1 MENVLKD
8 MNPVIQMLIV
18 MSIFSLLPFVFSC
31 MTSFLR
37 FVVVFSMLKTA
48 MGTQQVPPG
57 IVIIGL
63 SMILT
68 FYTMGPVFQKM
79 YEVGQVPYQKTNNLV
94 LAISEG
100 SKPLKE
106 FMMKQTRQSDLEFF
120 VSLSQKTPPKSPDE
134 ITIWQVAPA
143 YITSELKTAFEIG
156 FIIFVPFIVLDLV
169 VANILLALGMFML
182 SPTIISLPFKL
193 LIFIAVDGWAMIVH
207 GLVTSYN

>member
-1 MENVLKD
+1 MENVLRD
-8 MNPVIQMLIV
+8 MNPVIQMLVV
-18 MSIFSLLPFVFSC
+18 MTVFSLLPFVFSC

-37 FVVVFSMLKTA
+37 FVIVFSMLKTA
-48 MGTQQVPPG
+48 LGTQQVPPS

-79 YEVGQVPYQKTNNLV
+79 YDYGSVPYKKSGDMIA
-94 LAISEG
+94 AINEG

-106 FMMKQTRQSDLEFF
+106 FMMKQTRQNDLEFF
-120 VSLSQKTPPKSPDE
+120 ISLSQKNAPKNPDE

-169 VANILLALGMFML
+169 VANILLALDRK
-182 SPTIISLPFKL
+182 S
-193 LIFIAVDGWAMIVH
+193 VV
-207 GLVTSYN
+207 

>member
-1 MENVLKD
+1 MEQLQNL
-8 MNPVIQMLIV
+8 NPVLQMLIV
-18 MSIFSLLPFVFSC
+18 MSMFSLLPFMFCC

-37 FVVVFSMLKTA
+37 FVIVFAMLKTA
-48 MGTQQVPPG
+48 MGTQQVPPS

-63 SMILT
+63 AMILT
-68 FYTMGPVFQKM
+68 FYTMGGTFQKM
-79 YEVGQVPYQKTNNLV
+79 YDMGSVPYQKNQNIV
-94 LAISEG
+94 EAINEG

-106 FMMKQTRQSDLEFF
+106 FMMKQTRESDLAFF
-120 VSLSQKTPPKSPDE
+120 VEASKGAPPKSPDE
-134 ITIWQVAPA
+134 ITVWQVAPA
-143 YITSELKTAFEIG
+143 FIISELKTSFEIG

-193 LIFIAVDGWAMIVH
+193 LIFIAVDGWALIVQ

>member
-1 MENVLKD
+1 MDTILKD
-8 MNPVIQMLIV
+8 INPVLQLLIV
-18 MSIFSLLPFVFSC
+18 MTVFSLIPFVFCC

-37 FVVVFSMLKTA
+37 FVIVFSMLKTA
-48 MGTQQVPPG
+48 LGTQQVPPS

-63 SMILT
+63 AMILT
-68 FYTMGPVFQKM
+68 FYTMGTTFTKM
-79 YEVGQVPYQKTNNLV
+79 YELGSVPYQQNQNIV
-94 LAISEG
+94 AAINEG

-106 FMMKQTRQSDLEFF
+106 FMMKQTREADLAFF
-120 VSLSQKTPPKSPDE
+120 VELSQKTPPKSPEE

-143 YITSELKTAFEIG
+143 FIISELKTAFEIG

-193 LIFIAVDGWAMIVH
+193 LIFIAVDGWALIVQ

>member
-1 MENVLKD
+1 MEQVLGD
-8 MNPVIQMLIV
+8 INPVIQMLIV
-18 MSIFSLLPFVFSC
+18 MTMFSLIPFVFSC

-37 FVVVFSMLKTA
+37 FIIVFSMLKTA

-57 IVIIGL
+57 IVIVGL

-79 YEVGQVPYQKTNNLV
+79 YDMGSVPYQQSGNIIET
-94 LAISEG
+94 ISEG

-106 FMMKQTRQSDLEFF
+106 FMMKQTRETDLAFF
-120 VSLSQKTPPKSPDE
+120 VELSSENPPSTPDE

-143 YITSELKTAFEIG
+143 FIISELKTAFEIG

-193 LIFIAVDGWAMIVH
+193 LIFIAVDGWALIVQ
-207 GLVTSYN
+207 GLVGSYN

>member
-1 MENVLKD
+1 METVLKD
-8 MNPVIQMLIV
+8 INPVLQMLIV
-18 MSIFSLLPFVFSC
+18 MTVFSLIPFVFCC

-37 FVVVFSMLKTA
+37 FVIVFSMLKTA
-48 MGTQQVPPG
+48 MGTQQVPPS

-63 SMILT
+63 AMILT
-68 FYTMGPVFQKM
+68 FYTMGTTFSKM
-79 YEVGQVPYQKTNNLV
+79 YELGSVPYQKNQNMIE
-94 LAISEG
+94 AINEG

-106 FMMKQTRQSDLEFF
+106 FMMKQTRESDLAFF
-120 VSLSQKTPPKSPDE
+120 IELSQKEAPKSPEE

-143 YITSELKTAFEIG
+143 YIISELKTAFEIG

-193 LIFIAVDGWAMIVH
+193 LIFIAVDGWALIVQ

>member
-1 MENVLKD
+1 MD
-8 MNPVIQMLIV
+8 SIIRDINPVLQMLIV
-18 MSIFSLLPFVFSC
+18 MTVFSLIPFVFCC

-37 FVVVFSMLKTA
+37 FVIVFSMLKTA
-48 MGTQQVPPG
+48 MGTQQVPPS

-63 SMILT
+63 AMILT
-68 FYTMGPVFQKM
+68 FYTMGSTFSKM
-79 YEVGQVPYQKTNNLV
+79 YELGSVPYQKNQNMIE
-94 LAISEG
+94 AINEG

-106 FMMKQTRQSDLEFF
+106 FMMKQTRESDLAFF
-120 VSLSQKTPPKSPDE
+120 IELSQKEPPKSPEE

-143 YITSELKTAFEIG
+143 YIVSELKTAFEIG

-193 LIFIAVDGWAMIVH
+193 LIFIAVDGWALIVQ
-207 GLVTSYN
+207 GLVTSFN

>member
-1 MENVLKD
+1 MDAFKD
-8 MNPVIQMLIV
+8 ISPIIQMLILMTV
-18 MSIFSLLPFVFSC
+18 FSLLPFVFCC

-37 FVVVFSMLKTA
+37 FVIVFSMLKTA
-48 MGTQQVPPG
+48 MGTQQVPPS

-68 FYTMGPVFQKM
+68 FFTMGSTFQKM
-79 YEVGQVPYQKTNNLV
+79 YEMGNVPYQKNHNIV
-94 LAISEG
+94 EAISEG

-106 FMMKQTRQSDLEFF
+106 FMMKQTRESDLAFF
-120 VSLSQKTPPKSPDE
+120 VELSQKTQPKTPDE
-134 ITIWQVAPA
+134 ITVWQVAPA
-143 YITSELKTAFEIG
+143 FIMSELKTAFEIG

-193 LIFIAVDGWAMIVH
+193 LIFIAVDGWALIVQ

>member
-1 MENVLKD
+1 MDVFANF
-8 MNPVIQMLIV
+8 NPVLQMLVV
-18 MSIFSLLPFVFSC
+18 MSLFSLLPFMFCC

-37 FVVVFSMLKTA
+37 FTIVFSMLKTA
-48 MGTQQVPPG
+48 LGTQQVPPS

-68 FYTMGPVFQKM
+68 FYTMGNVFQKM
-79 YEVGQVPYQKTNNLV
+79 YDMGSIPYQRNQDLV
-94 LAISEG
+94 QTINQG

-106 FMMKQTRQSDLEFF
+106 FMMKQTRESDLAFF
-120 VSLSQKTPPKSPDE
+120 IELSNKKPPDSPEE

-143 YITSELKTAFEIG
+143 YILSELKTAFEIG
-156 FIIFVPFIVLDLV
+156 FVVFVPFIVLDLI

-193 LIFIAVDGWAMIVH
+193 LIFIAVDGWALIVQ
-207 GLVTSYN
+207 GLVQSYNT

>member
-37 FVVVFSMLKTA
+37 FVIVFSMLKTA
-48 MGTQQVPPG
+48 LGTQQVPPG
-57 IVIIGL
+57 VVIIGL

-106 FMMKQTRQSDLEFF
+106 FMMKQTRESDLEFF